1 MKQKIF
7 VVPIQL
13 DTKSDDILN
22 TIENEISEN
31 TKAKLET
38 TINIAKAIQAEK
50 TRAEA
55 LKKTK
60 DNRYTEILEIVYQ
73 KIIDA
78 GEHGLPY
85 SDYKLLLDEHKLNYS
100 VMSMKLKNRVKQ
112 KDERGELEKVKRK
125 GILFYR
131 FVFL

>member
-7 VVPIQL
+7 VVPLQL

-31 TKAKLET
+31 TKEKLET

-60 DNRYTEILEIVYQ
+60 DNRYTEILEIVYK

-85 SDYKLLLDEHKLNYS
+85 SDYKLLLDEHRLNYS

-125 GILFYR
+125 GVIFYR